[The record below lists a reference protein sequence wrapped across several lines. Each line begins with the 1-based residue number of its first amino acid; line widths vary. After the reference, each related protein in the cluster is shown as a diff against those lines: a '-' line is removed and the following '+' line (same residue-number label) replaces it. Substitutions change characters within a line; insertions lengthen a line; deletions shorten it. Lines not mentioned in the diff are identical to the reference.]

1 MRSSLAPNRGAR
13 WAPWLSSTAAR
24 PSVSAP
30 VSEARPSARAR
41 RPASGAAMT
50 TSSRRPAPGAGG
62 GALDRDLDG
71 MVVLL
76 RSGGGAGWLDVGGG
90 DAGGGGQP
98 GTGPVRLGRRH
109 VGVGPRRQRGVGG
122 PGGEAP
128 D

>member
-1 MRSSLAPNRGAR
+1 MASPLAPNRGPR
-13 WAPWLSSTAAR
+13 WAPWLSRTAAR

-41 RPASGAAMT
+41 RPASGVAMT

-62 GALDRDLDG
+62 GALDRALDG

-98 GTGPVRLGRRH
+98 GHGAVRLGR
-109 VGVGPRRQRGVGG
+109 Q
-122 PGGEAP
+122 PGGGGRRRP
-128 D
+128 GGG